1 MGAMG
6 AYEEPQ
12 PGVMIRVG
20 AGVVTASSGDW
31 MQVQFC
37 SLTET
42 GFQEG
47 GDL

>member
-1 MGAMG
+1 MGARG

-12 PGVMIRVG
+12 PGVMIREG
-20 AGVVTASSGDW
+20 AGGVTVSSGDW
-31 MQVQFC
+31 MQAQFC